1 MKKCLIVY
9 SDYYKEISKSILN
22 GALTVLKKN
31 KIKFETYCVDGSFEI
46 PQLINIILKKNKKYS
61 SALALGCI
69 IKGQTPH
76 FDFISKS
83 ISDSI
88 MSLSLKYNLPISN
101 GVLNCLSLSQAKIRS
116 SKNKNKGI
124 EAAKALISVL
134 NNLK

>member
-69 IKGQTPH
+69 IKGKTPH
-76 FDFISKS
+76 FDIISKS

-101 GVLNCLSLSQAKIRS
+101 GVLNCLSISQAKIRS

>member
-76 FDFISKS
+76 FDIISKS

>member
-9 SDYYKEISKSILN
+9 SDYYKEISKNILN

-31 KIKFETYCVDGSFEI
+31 KVQFETYCVDGSFEI

-61 SALALGCI
+61 SAIALGCI

-76 FDFISKS
+76 FNIISKT

-88 MSLSLKYNLPISN
+88 MSLSLKYNIPISN

-134 NNLK
+134 KNLK